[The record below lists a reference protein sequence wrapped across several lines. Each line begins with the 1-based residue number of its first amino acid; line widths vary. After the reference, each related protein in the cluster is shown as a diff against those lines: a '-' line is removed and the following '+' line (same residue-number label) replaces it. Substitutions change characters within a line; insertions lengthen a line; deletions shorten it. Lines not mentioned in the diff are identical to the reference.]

1 MPDENENENVRTH
14 ETAGRRAPAGEGV
27 SAPFAEDS
35 GGPPQ
40 MSVFDGAGNES
51 VVTLGVNEDG
61 RVAEGTGATL
71 EDARKDAGMGDSVI
85 GDDFETENAP
95 K

>member
-1 MPDENENENVRTH
+1 MPDENEDIRTQ
-14 ETAGRRAPAGEGV
+14 ETAGHRAPDGEGV
-27 SAPFAEDS
+27 GAPFAKDS

-51 VVTLGVNEDG
+51 VVVVGENEDG
-61 RVAEGTGATL
+61 QVAEGTGANL
-71 EDARKDAGMGDSVI
+71 EDALKDTEKGDRL
-85 GDDFETENAP
+85 GDAFNPAHTP

>member
-1 MPDENENENVRTH
+1 MPEKEDTQSRDRGHRVPE
-14 ETAGRRAPAGEGV
+14 GQGV
-27 SAPFAEDS
+27 SAPLAAES

-61 RVAEGTGATL
+61 QVAEGTGADL
-71 EDARKDAGMGDSVI
+71 DEAMKDATKGDSI
-85 GDDFETENAP
+85 LGEGFNPKHAP